1 LSALAAVD
9 RDVTEGAPIAP
20 AEGPVRGPG
29 RARYRF
35 TGRAEGD
42 LAVDVEPG
50 ALAARRRT
58 VVGTDVRDAPWTWL
72 AQVHGRGVV
81 TVTEPG
87 QWAGARADAA
97 VTAVPGSP
105 LVVHT
110 ADCAPV
116 VLLADGVVG
125 VAHAGWRGLVA
136 GVISATAAA
145 MRDIGAGSLRAVLG
159 PCIRSPCYPFG
170 AEDLARVSELLG
182 REVEAS
188 TALGAPAL
196 DLAAGVR
203 TALARAGVDHVD
215 DSGACTACEPG
226 RYFSYRARA
235 EAQRQAAVVWLAP

>member
-1 LSALAAVD
+1 M
-9 RDVTEGAPIAP
+9 TERAPVAGRPAP
-20 AEGPVRGPG
+20 AQEPAQEPARGPG
-29 RARYRF
+29 RGRYRF
-35 TGRAEGD
+35 TGRAQGD

-50 ALAARRRT
+50 VLRARRRK
-58 VVGTDVRDAPWTWL
+58 VVDAAVQDAPWTWL
-72 AQVHGRGVV
+72 RQVHGLGVV

-125 VAHAGWRGLVA
+125 VAHAGWRGLTA
-136 GVISATAAA
+136 GVVGATVAA
-145 MRDIGAGSLRAVLG
+145 MRDIGAGSVRAVLG
-159 PCIRSPCYPFG
+159 PCIRSRCYPFG
-170 AEDLARVSELLG
+170 ADDLARVSDILG
-182 REVEAS
+182 SDVETA

-203 TALARAGVDHVD
+203 TALARAGVDHID
-215 DSGACTACEPG
+215 DSGACTACEAD

-235 EAQRQAAVVWLAP
+235 EAERQAAVVWLAP